1 MAKCIKS
8 HKIIWIKISEISE
21 LSELS
26 ELSEI
31 GGLEFL
37 KFEIRM
43 EEWKNGINAIGCDGV
58 ISEISILANFIL

>member
-8 HKIIWIKISEISE
+8 HKIIWIKISEI
-21 LSELS
+21 SELS